1 MLILPFQILTQFCLN
16 ENLADFNI
24 LAFQNPKF
32 KILAFFKI
40 LAYFKTLPFQNPE
53 FKILADFNILASQ
66 NPKFKI
72 LAFQNLELNILPD
85 FKMLDF
91 FKILAFQNPDEFK
104 ILALIL
110 ACGTKT
116 WTNVLQLCDNNINY
130 NDNDD
135 DDGIMIV

>member
-1 MLILPFQILTQFCLN
+1 MNSRFWLTSRF
-16 ENLADFNI
+16 
-24 LAFQNPKF
+24 
-32 KILAFFKI
+32 

-91 FKILAFQNPDEFK
+91 FKILAFQNPEFK

-110 ACGTKT
+110 ACGTMT
-116 WTNVLQLCDNNINY
+116 WTNVLQLCDNNTNY

-135 DDGIMIV
+135 DNGIIMIAYTVKETLLLVKTR

>member
-1 MLILPFQILTQFCLN
+1 MAAFKILPF
-16 ENLADFNI
+16 
-24 LAFQNPKF
+24 
-32 KILAFFKI
+32 
-40 LAYFKTLPFQNPE
+40 
-53 FKILADFNILASQ
+53 Q

-91 FKILAFQNPDEFK
+91 FKILAFQNPEFK

-110 ACGTKT
+110 ACGTMT

-135 DDGIMIV
+135 DDDGIMIV